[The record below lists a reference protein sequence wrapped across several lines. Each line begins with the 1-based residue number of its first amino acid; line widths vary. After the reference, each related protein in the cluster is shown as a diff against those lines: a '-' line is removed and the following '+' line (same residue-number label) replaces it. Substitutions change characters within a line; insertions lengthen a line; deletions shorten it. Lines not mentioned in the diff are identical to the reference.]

1 MRNLKRALSLALALV
16 MVLSMMVVGASAVSA
31 DDFSDSADIVNKEA
45 VTVLA
50 TLGVI
55 TGNDDGSY
63 APADTISRAEMS
75 TIICRV
81 LNGGKDPVLGESVTN
96 TYTDT
101 ASHWAKNYIE
111 YCTTL
116 GIIAGKGDGTFD
128 PEGDVTVAEAAKMV
142 LVALGYNAP
151 MEGYTGANWQ
161 INVDAR
167 ANPLGLYDDL
177 TYTTTS
183 APLTRDNAAQ
193 MLYNALDCDMVKYSV
208 VLDTTSSTVIST
220 TQLEVTDETLLE
232 DKFNAVKVE
241 GVVIANEEA
250 NLEASASGNGTSLE
264 AGKTKIQIDGEAD
277 QDFYLG
283 TKTFSV
289 SSSLDELGRY
299 VAIYVKKEN
308 NSANAQVLGSVIV
321 SEDNKVITDA
331 SSDDIETVADDN
343 DLNLTA
349 NTLVAKNYQGLTE
362 LGSLSDDDG
371 TAGVQKVLI
380 DNDDDG
386 DVDYVLLN
394 TWYFGRVTTYVA
406 SGDGSIAI
414 DVGATQRDQ
423 KFYDKSVTKLTADD
437 KDDVVGF
444 DDVAKDDYVLAQYIG
459 GDLHVELAEAVTGN
473 VESYK
478 YNDAGTLITKVT
490 VDGTEYNISN
500 VTGYTG
506 GDDDIRKAADDADEF
521 VTNDASVYL
530 DKNGYVVAI
539 GEAEANAGKYAMVLA
554 VGQNIEDRV
563 KVALAD
569 GTIATYTLNDS
580 GSTAVKKS
588 ALNIGQVY
596 GYTINSNDEIRLT
609 KVDLAAGD
617 TEQGNATFK
626 KGKITITSDGGTY
639 YASSNT
645 AFFYVNDGDGK
656 IIDSNHDH
664 SILNEDVDT
673 YASYTSA
680 PDLAA
685 GATATVYTKGTGS
698 DKRVVAV
705 VFAGLNLASADVSD
719 NLYIANI
726 VSTNGDE
733 TTVTAYVNGSD
744 QPQTITI
751 DDTGLIR
758 RTTWTYSVNPDGTYT
773 LDSEFTR
780 DNWTVIRVTGNN
792 FVVRD
797 DRGNETTYAITADTV
812 IVDDSKYLDAIT
824 ATLGTSGT
832 VSEGDNIIGLV
843 DDDNDALM
851 VVVRNEKVSSGGG
864 STPGTGPVTNGD
876 ATLSSEVT
884 GVTPQSIRL
893 ASRTGNFDFS
903 FKVADEDKNKTI
915 NYTYSVYL
923 NDEWQGDVSG
933 SAAADA
939 NGRVSVADT
948 TSLNGYYTSG
958 DEVEIVITAAKAEDY
973 VQPPVGNSNSAEEI
987 QNALDQAAI
996 YGETVTLT
1004 GPVTPDAAIEI
1015 PDGATLKVEGDFTN
1029 TNGVTGEG
1037 TLVVEG
1043 AYKAANATT
1052 VAGTLTTQTIASDSA
1067 ALNITG
1073 TLELTDDATLPA
1085 GSTIEG
1091 TVNVAEGKTLTLN
1104 DATLSIDGVV
1114 NAESATV
1121 AVSDDVAIG
1130 AEGSVTVETLT
1141 VSAQKSVNNEG
1152 TLVVESFP
1160 GTDNNIYS
1168 TAGSSLNVGGE
1179 QLIGGSDPLFTL
1191 EGANAEFHVA
1201 NGAATGLR
1209 YDVGAVDAAESD
1221 DEEVSA
1227 TLNRDLTMSSNP
1239 GYVKALWIRHGADL
1253 TVAPGVTLTIGDDCQ
1268 IRLRNEFCEINGVE
1282 VDGSS
1287 TGTGITVTDGKITS
1301 SDDTAMRANGTVVL
1315 NGVEAV
1321 AP

>member
-1 MRNLKRALSLALALV
+1 MRNLKRALSLALASV
-16 MVLSMMVVGASAVSA
+16 MVMSMTLIGANAVSI
-31 DDFSDSADIVNKEA
+31 DDFSDSSEIVNKEA

-63 APADTISRAEMS
+63 TPANTITRAEMS

-81 LNGGKDPVLGESVTN
+81 LNGGKDPVLGEAVTN

-101 ASHWAKNYIE
+101 TSHWAKNYIE

-116 GIIAGKGDGTFD
+116 GIVAGKGDGTFD
-128 PEGDVTVAEAAKMV
+128 PNGEVTVAEAAKMV

-177 TYTTTS
+177 SYTTTS
-183 APLTRDNAAQ
+183 SPLTRDNAAQ
-193 MLYNALDCDMVKYSV
+193 MLYNALDCKMVKYSV

-220 TQLEVTDETLLE
+220 TQLDETSETLLE
-232 DKFNAVKVE
+232 NKFNSVKVE
-241 GVVIANEEA
+241 GVVVANEMA
-250 NLEASASGNGTSLE
+250 NLNASADGNGSSLE
-264 AGKTKIQIDGEAD
+264 VGKTRIVIDEEAD
-277 QDFYLG
+277 QDHYTGEKVFN
-283 TKTFSV
+283 V
-289 SSSLDELGRY
+289 SSDLNDLGRY

-308 NSANAQVLGSVIV
+308 NSTNAQVLGSVIV
-321 SEDNKVITDA
+321 SENNKVVTDA
-331 SSDDIETVADDN
+331 SGDDIETVAGDN
-343 DLNLTA
+343 DLDLTSA
-349 NTLVAKNYQGLTE
+349 TLVAKNYQGLTA
-362 LGSLSDDDG
+362 LGSLDDATA
-371 TAGVQKVLI
+371 TAGVEKILI
-380 DNDDDG
+380 DYDDDSN
-386 DVDYVLLN
+386 VDYVLLN
-394 TWYFGRVTTYVA
+394 TYYFGRVTTYVA

-414 DVGATQRDQ
+414 DVGATESTSY
-423 KFYDKSVTKLTADD
+423 YDKDTTRLTADD
-437 KDDVVGF
+437 QDDVVGF
-444 DDVAKDDYVLAQYIG
+444 EDVAKDDYVLAQYIG
-459 GDLHVELAEAVTGN
+459 GDLHVELAESVTG
-473 VESYK
+473 VMDSYK
-478 YNDAGTLITKVT
+478 FNDAGSLITKVT
-490 VDGTEYNISN
+490 MDGTEYNVSN
-500 VTGYTG
+500 VTGYIG
-506 GDDDIRKAADDADEF
+506 GDDDIRKAANDADEY
-521 VTNDASVYL
+521 VTNEATAFL

-539 GEAEANAGKYAMVLA
+539 GDAEANAGRYAMVLA

-797 DRGNETTYAITADTV
+797 NRGNETTYAITADTV

-884 GVTPQSIRL
+884 GVTPKSVEL
-893 ASRTGNFDFS
+893 SSRTGNLWFS
-903 FKVADEDKNKTI
+903 FVVDGAANRTV
-915 NYTYSVYL
+915 NYTYTIYL
-923 NDEWQGDVSG
+923 NGER
-933 SAAADA
+933 AADGSSPA
-939 NGRVSVADT
+939 TGVVADNTGLVSVANSTALDG
-948 TSLNGYYTSG
+948 LIVEG
-958 DEVEIVITAAKAEDY
+958 DEVEVVIT
-973 VQPPVGNSNSAEEI
+973 SAEVLNPPLTGGAI
-987 QNALDQAAI
+987 TAGDVANAFENAKLN
-996 YGETVTLT
+996 GETEVVLDAEATLT
-1004 GPVTPDAAIEI
+1004 ESVEI
-1015 PDGATLKVEGDFTN
+1015 PEGMTLKVNGDFTD
-1029 TNGVTGEG
+1029 TAGFTGEG

-1043 AYKAANATT
+1043 TYT
-1052 VAGTLTTQTIASDSA
+1052 
-1067 ALNITG
+1067 
-1073 TLELTDDATLPA
+1073 A
-1085 GSTIEG
+1085 GSTINNVKATNMTIPAAA
-1091 TVNVAEGKTLTLN
+1091 TVNGE
-1104 DATLSIDGVV
+1104 V
-1114 NAESATV
+1114 NVTETVTVKGDV
-1121 AVSDDVAIG
+1121 AVG
-1130 AEGSVTVETLT
+1130 ADAVVTAKDLAVDYDMSVNNDGTLT
-1141 VSAQKSVNNEG
+1141 V
-1152 TLVVESFP
+1152 ESFN
-1160 GTDNNIYS
+1160 GKGSNIYS
-1168 TAGSSLNVGGE
+1168 TIDSSLTVGGV

-1201 NGAATGLR
+1201 NGDWSGLR
-1209 YDVGAVDAAESD
+1209 YDIGAVDGDAGEG
-1221 DEEVSA
+1221 VSA
-1227 TLNRDLTMSSNP
+1227 TLNKSLTLSTD
-1239 GYVKALWIRHGADL
+1239 GLQALWVRHGATL
-1253 TVAPGVTLTIGDDCQ
+1253 NVESGVTLTIGNGCQ
-1268 IRLRNEFCEINGVE
+1268 IRLP
-1282 VDGSS
+1282 DAGSKIANVTKS
-1287 TGTGITVTDGKITS
+1287 TV
-1301 SDDTAMRANGTVVL
+1301 SDDTAIIVTGDGEIVYTDGESVFANGDAILTG
-1315 NGVEAV
+1315 N
-1321 AP
+1321 

>member
-1 MRNLKRALSLALALV
+1 MRNLQRALSLALALV
-16 MVLSMMVVGASAVSA
+16 MVLSMMVVGTSAVSA

-490 VDGTEYNISN
+490 VDGTEYNVSN

-884 GVTPQSIRL
+884 GVTPKSVEL
-893 ASRTGNFDFS
+893 SSRTGNLWFS
-903 FKVADEDKNKTI
+903 FVVDGAANRTV
-915 NYTYSVYL
+915 NYTYTIYL
-923 NDEWQGDVSG
+923 NGER
-933 SAAADA
+933 AADGSSPA
-939 NGRVSVADT
+939 TGVVADNTGLVSVANSTALDG
-948 TSLNGYYTSG
+948 LIVEG
-958 DEVEIVITAAKAEDY
+958 DEVEVVIT
-973 VQPPVGNSNSAEEI
+973 SAEVLNPPLTGGAI
-987 QNALDQAAI
+987 TAGDVANAFENAKLN
-996 YGETVTLT
+996 GETEVVLDAEATLT
-1004 GPVTPDAAIEI
+1004 ESVEI
-1015 PDGATLKVEGDFTN
+1015 PEGMTLKVNGDFTD
-1029 TNGVTGEG
+1029 TAGFTGEG

-1043 AYKAANATT
+1043 TYT
-1052 VAGTLTTQTIASDSA
+1052 
-1067 ALNITG
+1067 
-1073 TLELTDDATLPA
+1073 A
-1085 GSTIEG
+1085 GSTINNVKATNMTIPAAA
-1091 TVNVAEGKTLTLN
+1091 TVNGE
-1104 DATLSIDGVV
+1104 V
-1114 NAESATV
+1114 NVTETVTVKGDV
-1121 AVSDDVAIG
+1121 AVG
-1130 AEGSVTVETLT
+1130 ADAVVTAKDLAVDYDMSVNNDGTLT
-1141 VSAQKSVNNEG
+1141 V
-1152 TLVVESFP
+1152 ESFN
-1160 GTDNNIYS
+1160 GKGSNIYS
-1168 TAGSSLNVGGE
+1168 TIDSSLTVGGV

-1201 NGAATGLR
+1201 NGDWSGLR
-1209 YDVGAVDAAESD
+1209 YDIGAVDGDAGEG
-1221 DEEVSA
+1221 VSA
-1227 TLNRDLTMSSNP
+1227 TLNKSLTLSTD
-1239 GYVKALWIRHGADL
+1239 GLQALWVRHGATL
-1253 TVAPGVTLTIGDDCQ
+1253 NVESGVTLTIGNGCQ
-1268 IRLRNEFCEINGVE
+1268 IRLP
-1282 VDGSS
+1282 DAGSKIANVTKS
-1287 TGTGITVTDGKITS
+1287 TV
-1301 SDDTAMRANGTVVL
+1301 SDDTAIIVTGDGEIVYTDGESVFANGDAILTG
-1315 NGVEAV
+1315 N
-1321 AP
+1321 